1 MLEVYLGY
9 CSPFA
14 AFFDVASLNNLV
26 SDDSP
31 ESGCNVIEV
40 GDTLPCPHP
49 GPEEEY
55 LKSELVAKVCVF
67 VEELQ
72 ADLKQVA
79 LLHYWDGL
87 TQSEIA
93 RQLGISQS
101 AVSQRLS
108 KVTASGRKYFSV
120 VFH

>member
-14 AFFDVASLNNLV
+14 AYLDVASLNDFV
-26 SDDSP
+26 SDDSR
-31 ESGCNVIEV
+31 ESGYCVIEV
-40 GDTLPCPHP
+40 GDTLPSPHP

-55 LKSELVAKVCVF
+55 LKSELVAKVGLF
-67 VEELQ
+67 VEELPT
-72 ADLKQVA
+72 DLKQVA

-87 TQSEIA
+87 TQSQIA

-108 KVTASGRKYFSV
+108 KVTTSGRKYFSV
-120 VFH
+120 AFH